1 MGGAPPEVEP
11 RRVLLVAGIHLAA
24 LSAFAFA
31 QPLFDLL
38 SKSPAFFAA
47 RGSTGADVIVFALA
61 LTLVPAGV
69 LLVLEALAG
78 LVDERLRVGLHLF
91 FVAGLSALV
100 FLHVA
105 VRMDIDFGLGLLAA
119 AALAGAGVA
128 FVYRRAAL
136 LRAFLTVLA
145 PAPLVFIVL
154 FLFASPAQRFAFPE
168 AHTVQGAT
176 AVNATTPVV
185 VFVFDELATASL
197 MTREGELDAVRFPGF
212 AELARESTWYRNAT
226 TVNAHTH
233 LAVPALLT
241 GRVPELGSVPFF
253 ADHPDNLFSLLAD
266 DYELRA
272 IEALTRLCPPGVCR
286 GAPTESFTGR
296 MRSLWT
302 DLGVVYAHLVLP
314 ESLSSDLPPITNNW
328 SNFLGREEDEAER
341 PPDAGA
347 SEGRRALRRD
357 LPVCGR
363 NVCSFAGLVSRSR
376 RPTLYFLHSLL
387 PHAPWLYLP
396 SGRRYAGDVRDIP
409 GSENGDWLEEWPA
422 QQGNQRYLL
431 QLGYT
436 DRALAALLD
445 RLRAEGVYDEAVI
458 VVVADHG
465 VSFQAGQPRRNA
477 TEENLVDLA
486 FVPLF
491 VKEPGQTSGR
501 VDDSFVRTVDVV
513 PTIADLLGVE
523 LPWPVDGRS
532 LVGAEGPRDGRVAI
546 PDRAGEAV
554 TANLTSL
561 LEERERALSAQV
573 GLFGEG
579 DWERVYAAWSD
590 PSLLGAQVSE
600 LDVLTGDGSA
610 KLDGERFL
618 RQIRQGAGTVR
629 TYLTGS
635 IEGDVPAGT
644 SLAVAVN
651 GVVVAQG
658 RSYEDGDE
666 IAFGLL
672 VPEEALRGGSSRV
685 ELFVVGS
692 NVGRP
697 SLVRLKSGSG

>member
-1 MGGAPPEVEP
+1 MGGAPPAVEG
-11 RRVLLVAGIHLAA
+11 RRVLLVAGAHLAA

-38 SKSPAFFAA
+38 SDSPAFFAA
-47 RGSTGADVIVFALA
+47 HGSTGADVIVFALA

-69 LLVLEALAG
+69 LLALEALAG
-78 LVDERLRVGLHLF
+78 LVDDRLRVGLHLF

-105 VRMDIDFGLGLLAA
+105 VRTGIDLGLGLLAA

-136 LRAFLTVLA
+136 LRSFFTVLA
-145 PAPLVFIVL
+145 PAPLVFLAL

-168 AHTVQGAT
+168 ERT
-176 AVNATTPVV
+176 AQAAAVTATTPVV
-185 VFVFDELATASL
+185 VIVFDELATASL

-233 LAVPALLT
+233 LAVPALLS
-241 GRVPELGSVPFF
+241 GRVPAQGSLPVFG
-253 ADHPDNLFSLLAD
+253 DHPNNLFSLLAD

-272 IEALTRLCPPGVCR
+272 VEPLTRLCPPGVCR
-286 GAPTESFTGR
+286 GASAESFTGR

-314 ESLSSDLPPITNNW
+314 ESLSSDLPPITDNW
-328 SNFLGREEDEAER
+328 SDFLRTEEDEAAR
-341 PPDAGA
+341 PRNARDSG
-347 SEGRRALRRD
+347 GIQALRRD
-357 LPVCGR
+357 LAVCGR
-363 NVCSFAGLVSRSR
+363 NVCDFAGLVTRPR
-376 RPTLYFLHSLL
+376 GPTLYFLHSLL

-409 GSENGDWLEEWPA
+409 GSENGVWLEEWPA
-422 QQGNQRYLL
+422 QQGNQRHLL

-445 RLRAEGVYDEAVI
+445 RLRAEEIYDEAVI

-465 VSFQAGQPRRNA
+465 VSFQTGQPRRNA

-491 VKEPGQTSGR
+491 VKEPRQTSGR
-501 VDDSFVRTVDVV
+501 VDDSFARTVDLV
-513 PTIADLLGVE
+513 PTIADLLGAE

-532 LVGAEGPRDGRVAI
+532 LVGEEGARDGRVAI
-546 PDRAGEAV
+546 PNQAGELL
-554 TANLTSL
+554 TADLSTL
-561 LEERERALSAQV
+561 LEERELALSAQV

-579 DWERVYAAWSD
+579 DWESVYAAWSD
-590 PSLLGAQVSE
+590 PSLLRAQVAE
-600 LDVLTGDGSA
+600 LDILAGEGSA

-618 RQIRQGAGTVR
+618 RQVRQGAGIVR

-635 IEGDVPAGT
+635 IEGDVRAGT
-644 SLAVAVN
+644 PLAVAVN
-651 GVVVAQG
+651 GTVVAQG
-658 RSYEDGDE
+658 RAYQDGDE

-672 VPEEALRGGSSRV
+672 VPEEALRGGLNRV

-692 NVGRP
+692 SVGRP
-697 SLVRLKSGSG
+697 SLVRLQSGSR

>member
-1 MGGAPPEVEP
+1 MGGAPPEVEA
-11 RRVLLVAGIHLAA
+11 RRDLIVAGIHLAA

-31 QPLFDLL
+31 QPLFELL
-38 SKSPAFFAA
+38 SDSPAFFAA
-47 RGSTGADVIVFALA
+47 RGSTGTDVIVFALA
-61 LTLVPAGV
+61 LTIVPAGV
-69 LLVLEALAG
+69 LLALEALAG
-78 LVDERLRVGLHLF
+78 LVDDRLRVGLHLF
-91 FVAGLSALV
+91 FIAGLSALV

-105 VRMDIDFGLGLLAA
+105 VRIGIDLGLGLFAA
-119 AALAGAGVA
+119 AALAGAAVA
-128 FVYRRAAL
+128 FVYRGAAL
-136 LRAFLTVLA
+136 LRSFLTVLA
-145 PAPLVFIVL
+145 PAPLVFLAL

-168 AHTVQGAT
+168 EHTVQAA

-185 VFVFDELATASL
+185 VIVFDELATTSL
-197 MTREGELDAVRFPGF
+197 MTREGELDAVRYPGF

-226 TVNAHTH
+226 TVSAHTH
-233 LAVPALLT
+233 WAVPALLT
-241 GRVPELGSVPFF
+241 GRVPEQGSVPFF

-272 IEALTRLCPPGVCR
+272 VEPVTRLCPPGVCR
-286 GAPTESFTGR
+286 GAPSGSFTGR

-328 SNFLGREEDEAER
+328 SNFYGREKDEAER
-341 PPDAGA
+341 PRRAGA
-347 SEGRRALRRD
+347 VGGRQAPHGD
-357 LPVCGR
+357 LAACGR
-363 NVCSFAGLVSRSR
+363 SVCKFTRLVTRPR

-396 SGRRYAGDVRDIP
+396 SGHRYAGDVRDIP
-409 GSENGDWLEEWPA
+409 GSEDDHWLEEWPA
-422 QQGNQRYLL
+422 QQGHQRHLL

-445 RLRAEGVYDEAVI
+445 RLRAEGIYDEALI

-465 VSFQAGQPRRNA
+465 VSFRAGQPRRFV
-477 TEENLVDLA
+477 TEENLADIA

-491 VKEPGQTSGR
+491 VKEPWQTAGR
-501 VDDSFVRTVDVV
+501 VDDSFARTVDVV

-523 LPWPVDGRS
+523 LPWPVEGRS
-532 LVGAEGPRDGRVAI
+532 LVGEEGARDGRVAI
-546 PDRAGEAV
+546 PDRRGKVV
-554 TANLTSL
+554 TANLSSL
-561 LEERERALSAQV
+561 LEERELALAAQV

-590 PSLLGAQVSE
+590 PSLLGVHVSE
-600 LDVLTGDGSA
+600 LDVLADEGSA
-610 KLDGERFL
+610 KLDERSL
-618 RQIRQGAGTVR
+618 RQVGPWDGTVR
-629 TYLTGS
+629 TYITGS

-644 SLAVAVN
+644 PLAVAVN

-672 VPEEALRGGSSRV
+672 VPEEALRRGSNRV
-685 ELFVVGS
+685 EVFAVGS
-692 NVGRP
+692 NTGRP
-697 SLVRLKSGSG
+697 SLVRLQSRGR